1 MKNIALGQYYPTR
14 SPLHKLD
21 PRIKLIIA
29 VFYITAA
36 FLCKNLLGFALLGAS
51 AILLIILSRVPFK
64 TVLGSLKLVTF
75 ILILTVA
82 INIFLTKEEG
92 SAPLYSFWIFEIYT
106 KGLYSALFIGLRILC
121 MIIGT
126 CMLLTYTT
134 TPIALTDALERLLS
148 PLRKIKLP
156 VHEFSMMMSIALR
169 FIPTIMEEAEKI
181 MAAQKAR
188 GAGFTE
194 GNLIK
199 RIKSLIPI
207 LIPLFASVFRRA
219 FELATAMTCRCYR
232 GGDGRTRMTT
242 MRLRVWDVLV
252 LVLSI
257 AALVGIVSC
266 NYWNIGYTL

>member
-1 MKNIALGQYYPTR
+1 MKNVALGQYYPAR

-21 PRIKLIIA
+21 PRIKLLLA
-29 VFYITAA
+29 VLYIVTA
-36 FLCKNLLGFALLGAS
+36 FLCKNSLGFVLLAVSALIMVL
-51 AILLIILSRVPFK
+51 LSRVPLK
-64 TVLGSLKLVTF
+64 TVFKSMRVVAF
-75 ILILTVA
+75 VLILTVA
-82 INIFLTKEEG
+82 INLFMTKEEG
-92 SAPLYSFWIFEIYT
+92 AAPLCAFWVFEIYT
-106 KGLYSALFIGLRILC
+106 KGIYSAVFIAFRILC
-121 MIIGT
+121 MIVGT

-148 PLRKIKLP
+148 PLRRIKLP

-232 GGDGRTRMTT
+232 GGEGRTRMTV

-252 LVLSI
+252 FILSV
-257 AALVGIVSC
+257 AALAGIVSC

>member
-1 MKNIALGQYYPTR
+1 MKNIALGQYYPAR
-14 SPLHKLD
+14 SPLHRMD
-21 PRIKLIIA
+21 PRIKLILA
-29 VFYITAA
+29 VLYIVAA
-36 FLCKNLLGFALLGAS
+36 FLCKNLLGFALLTAS
-51 AILLIILSRVPFK
+51 ALLLVIFSRVPLK
-64 TVLGSLKLVTF
+64 TVLGSLKMVTF

-92 SAPLYSFWIFEIYT
+92 AAPLWSFWIFEVYT
-106 KGLYSALFIGLRILC
+106 KGLYSALFIALRILC

-148 PLRKIKLP
+148 PLRHLKLP

-242 MRLRVWDVLV
+242 MRMHALDIIV
-252 LVLSI
+252 LVLSV
-257 AALVGIVSC
+257 AALAGIVSC

>member
-1 MKNIALGQYYPTR
+1 MKSIALGQYYPAR
-14 SPLHKLD
+14 SPLHNID
-21 PRIKLIIA
+21 PRIKLIVA
-29 VFYITAA
+29 VLYITAA
-36 FLCKNLLGFALLGAS
+36 FLCKNLLGFILLTAS
-51 AILLIILSRVPFK
+51 AVLLILLSRVPIK
-64 TVLGSLKLVTF
+64 TVVRSFRMVVFIMIVTV
-75 ILILTVA
+75 L
-82 INIFLTKEEG
+82 INIFLTREEG
-92 SAPLYSFWIFEIYT
+92 AEPLLQFWKFEIYT
-106 KGLYSALFIGLRILC
+106 KGLYSALFIALRILC

-148 PLRKIKLP
+148 PLRLLKLP

-194 GNLIK
+194 GNLVK

-242 MRLRVWDVLV
+242 MHVRAKDIVFLIVCVL
-252 LVLSI
+252 
-257 AALVGIVSC
+257 ALAGMVSC

>member
-1 MKNIALGQYYPTR
+1 MKNVALGQYYPAQ

-21 PRIKLIIA
+21 PRIKLILA
-29 VFYITAA
+29 MLYIVAA
-36 FLCKNLLGFALLGAS
+36 FLCKNILGFAVLAATAL
-51 AILLIILSRVPFK
+51 LLILISRVPLK
-64 TVLGSLKLVTF
+64 TVLRSLRVIVFVLLF
-75 ILILTVA
+75 TVM
-82 INIFLTKEEG
+82 INLFMTKDPDA
-92 SAPLYSFWIFEIYT
+92 APLVSLWIFEVYT
-106 KGLYSALFIGLRILC
+106 KGLYSALFIAIRIFC

-148 PLRKIKLP
+148 PLRLLKLP

-232 GGDGRTRMTT
+232 GGDGRTRMTA
-242 MRLRVWDVLV
+242 MRLHAFDVVV
-252 LVLSI
+252 LVLSV
-257 AALVGIVSC
+257 ALLAGIVSC
-266 NYWNIGYTL
+266 KYWGIGYTL

>member
-1 MKNIALGQYYPTR
+1 MKNIALGQYYPVR

-21 PRIKLIIA
+21 PRIKLVLA
-29 VFYITAA
+29 MLYIVAA
-36 FLCKNLLGFALLGAS
+36 FLCKNLLGFALLTAS
-51 AILLIILSRVPFK
+51 AVLMVVLSRVPLK
-64 TVLGSLKLVTF
+64 TVLGSLKVVVF
-75 ILILTVA
+75 VLILTVA

-92 SAPLYSFWIFEIYT
+92 VEPLLSFWIFEIYK
-106 KGLYSALFIGLRILC
+106 KGLYSALFIAIRILC

-134 TPIALTDALERLLS
+134 TPIALTDALERLLT
-148 PLRKIKLP
+148 PLRYIKLP

-242 MRLRVWDVLV
+242 MRLHAADIVVLAISV
-252 LVLSI
+252 I
-257 AALVGIVSC
+257 ALAGIVSC

>member
-51 AILLIILSRVPFK
+51 AILLIILSRVPLK

-188 GAGFTE
+188 GAGFAE

>member
-1 MKNIALGQYYPTR
+1 MKNVALGQYYPAQ

-21 PRIKLIIA
+21 PRIKLILA
-29 VFYITAA
+29 MLYIVAA
-36 FLCKNLLGFALLGAS
+36 FLCKNILGFAVLAATAL
-51 AILLIILSRVPFK
+51 LLILISRVPLK
-64 TVLGSLKLVTF
+64 TVLRSLRVIVF
-75 ILILTVA
+75 VLIFTVM
-82 INIFLTKEEG
+82 INLFMTKDPDA
-92 SAPLYSFWIFEIYT
+92 APLVSLWIFEVYT
-106 KGLYSALFIGLRILC
+106 KGLYSALFIAIRIFC

-148 PLRKIKLP
+148 PLRLLKLP

-194 GNLIK
+194 GNLIN

-232 GGDGRTRMTT
+232 GGDGRTRMTA
-242 MRLRVWDVLV
+242 MRLHAFDVVV
-252 LVLSI
+252 LVLSV
-257 AALVGIVSC
+257 ALLAGIVSC
-266 NYWNIGYTL
+266 NYWGIGYTL

>member
-1 MKNIALGQYYPTR
+1 MKNVALGQYYPAR

-21 PRIKLIIA
+21 PRIKLVLA
-29 VFYITAA
+29 VLYVVAV
-36 FLCKNLLGFALLGAS
+36 FLCKNLLGFGLLVAS
-51 AILLIILSRVPFK
+51 ALLLIILSRVPLK
-64 TVLGSLKLVTF
+64 TVLKSLRVIVF
-75 ILILTVA
+75 VLIFTAA
-82 INIFLTKEEG
+82 INIFLTKDEG
-92 SAPLYSFWIFEIYT
+92 TDPLLSFWIFDIYT
-106 KGLYSALFIGLRILC
+106 KGLYSALFIAIRIFC

-134 TPIALTDALERLLS
+134 TPIALTDALERLLA
-148 PLRKIKLP
+148 PLRYIKLP

-232 GGDGRTRMTT
+232 GGDGRTRMTS
-242 MRLRVWDVLV
+242 MRMRVGDVFV
-252 LVLSI
+252 LVLSV
-257 AALVGIVSC
+257 AALACIVSC
-266 NYWNIGYTL
+266 NYWGIGYTL

>member
-1 MKNIALGQYYPTR
+1 MKNVALGQYYPAQ

-21 PRIKLIIA
+21 PRIKLILA
-29 VFYITAA
+29 MLYIVAA
-36 FLCKNLLGFALLGAS
+36 FLCKNILGFAVLAATAL
-51 AILLIILSRVPFK
+51 LLILISRVPLK
-64 TVLGSLKLVTF
+64 TVLRSLRVIVF
-75 ILILTVA
+75 VLIFTVM
-82 INIFLTKEEG
+82 INLFMTKDPDA
-92 SAPLYSFWIFEIYT
+92 APLVSLWIFEVYT
-106 KGLYSALFIGLRILC
+106 KGLYSALFIAIRIFC

-148 PLRKIKLP
+148 PLRLLKLP

-232 GGDGRTRMTT
+232 GGDGRTRMTA
-242 MRLRVWDVLV
+242 MRLHAFDVVV
-252 LVLSI
+252 LVLSV
-257 AALVGIVSC
+257 ALLAGIVSC
-266 NYWNIGYTL
+266 NYWGIGYTL

>member
-1 MKNIALGQYYPTR
+1 MKNVALGQYYPAQ

-21 PRIKLIIA
+21 PRIKLILA
-29 VFYITAA
+29 MLYIVAA
-36 FLCKNLLGFALLGAS
+36 FLCKNLLGFAVLAATAL
-51 AILLIILSRVPFK
+51 LLILISRVPLK
-64 TVLGSLKLVTF
+64 TVLRSLRVIVFVLLF
-75 ILILTVA
+75 TVM
-82 INIFLTKEEG
+82 INLFMTKDPDA
-92 SAPLYSFWIFEIYT
+92 APLVSLWIFEVYT
-106 KGLYSALFIGLRILC
+106 KGLYSALFIAIRIFC

-126 CMLLTYTT
+126 SMLLTYTT

-148 PLRKIKLP
+148 PLRLLKLP

-232 GGDGRTRMTT
+232 GGDGRTRMTA
-242 MRLRVWDVLV
+242 MRLHAFDVVV
-252 LVLSI
+252 LVLSV
-257 AALVGIVSC
+257 ALLAGIVSC
-266 NYWNIGYTL
+266 NYWGIGYTL

>member
-1 MKNIALGQYYPTR
+1 MKNVALGQYYPAR

-21 PRIKLIIA
+21 PRIKLLLAIC
-29 VFYITAA
+29 YITAA
-36 FLCKNLLGFALLGAS
+36 FLCKNSLGFVLLAVT
-51 AILLIILSRVPFK
+51 AVAMVLLSRVPIK
-64 TVLGSLKLVTF
+64 MVLKSMR
-75 ILILTVA
+75 LIGFVLLLTAA
-82 INIFLTKEEG
+82 INLFMTKEEG
-92 SAPLYSFWIFEIYT
+92 VAPLWAFWVFEIYT
-106 KGLYSALFIGLRILC
+106 KGIYSAIFIAFRIIC
-121 MIIGT
+121 MIVGT

-194 GNLIK
+194 GSLVK

-232 GGDGRTRMTT
+232 GGDGRTRMTV
-242 MRLRVWDVLV
+242 MRLHVWDVLV
-252 LVLSI
+252 LLLSV
-257 AALVGIVSC
+257 AALAGIVSC

>member
-1 MKNIALGQYYPTR
+1 MIVFVVLFTVMITLFMTK
-14 SPLHKLD
+14 D
-21 PRIKLIIA
+21 PDA
-29 VFYITAA
+29 
-36 FLCKNLLGFALLGAS
+36 
-51 AILLIILSRVPFK
+51 
-64 TVLGSLKLVTF
+64 
-75 ILILTVA
+75 
-82 INIFLTKEEG
+82 
-92 SAPLYSFWIFEIYT
+92 APLVSLWIFEVYT
-106 KGLYSALFIGLRILC
+106 KGLYSALFIAIRIFC

-148 PLRKIKLP
+148 PLRLLKLP

-232 GGDGRTRMTT
+232 GGDGRTRMSS
-242 MRLRVWDVLV
+242 MRLHVFDVVV
-252 LVLSI
+252 LVLSV
-257 AALVGIVSC
+257 ALLAGIVSC
-266 NYWNIGYTL
+266 NYWGIGYTL

>member
-1 MKNIALGQYYPTR
+1 MKNIALGQYYPAR

-21 PRIKLIIA
+21 PRIKLILA
-29 VFYITAA
+29 LLYIVTA
-36 FLCKNLLGFALLGAS
+36 FLCKNLLGFGLLAASALL
-51 AILLIILSRVPFK
+51 LTLLSRVPLK
-64 TVLGSLKLVTF
+64 TVLKSLRLIVF
-75 ILILTVA
+75 ILAFTVI
-82 INIFLTKEEG
+82 INVFMTKEQG
-92 SAPLYSFWIFEIYT
+92 VAPLYTFWVFEIYT
-106 KGLYSALFIGLRILC
+106 KGLYSALFIAIRIIC

-148 PLRKIKLP
+148 PLRHFKLP

-181 MAAQKAR
+181 IAAQKAR

-194 GNLIK
+194 GNLVK

-232 GGDGRTRMTT
+232 GGDGRTRMNT
-242 MRLRVWDVLV
+242 MRLKSFDIVILI
-252 LVLSI
+252 LSFVFL
-257 AALVGIVSC
+257 AGIVSC
-266 NYWNIGYTL
+266 NFWGIGYTL

>member
-1 MKNIALGQYYPTR
+1 MKNIALGQYYPAQ
-14 SPLHKLD
+14 SPLHKTD
-21 PRIKLIIA
+21 PRIKLILA
-29 VFYITAA
+29 VLYIVTA
-36 FLCKNLLGFALLGAS
+36 FLCKNLLGFGILVAS
-51 AILLIILSRVPFK
+51 AVLLIALSRIPLK
-64 TVLGSLKLVTF
+64 MVLRSLRLVAF
-75 ILILTVA
+75 VLIITVA
-82 INIFLTKEEG
+82 INIFMTKDVDA
-92 SAPLYSFWIFEIYT
+92 APLYSFWIFEIYT
-106 KGLYSALFIGLRILC
+106 KGLYSALFIALRILC

-134 TPIALTDALERLLS
+134 TPIALTDALERLLA
-148 PLRKIKLP
+148 PLRYIKLP

-194 GNLIK
+194 GSLIK

-232 GGDGRTRMTT
+232 GGEGRTRMTK
-242 MRLRVWDVLV
+242 MRLRARDVVV
-252 LVLSI
+252 LIFAIAVLGG
-257 AALVGIVSC
+257 AVSC
-266 NYWNIGYTL
+266 NYWGIGYTL

>member
-1 MKNIALGQYYPTR
+1 MKSIALGQYYPAR
-14 SPLHKLD
+14 SPLHRID
-21 PRIKLIIA
+21 PRIKLIVA
-29 VFYITAA
+29 VLYITAA
-36 FLCKNLLGFALLGAS
+36 FLCKNLLGFILLTAS
-51 AILLIILSRVPFK
+51 AVLLILLSRVPIK
-64 TVLGSLKLVTF
+64 TVLRSLRMIVF
-75 ILILTVA
+75 IMIITVL
-82 INIFLTKEEG
+82 INIFLTREEG
-92 SAPLYSFWIFEIYT
+92 VEPLIRFWNFEIYT
-106 KGLYSALFIGLRILC
+106 KGLYSALFIALRILC

-148 PLRKIKLP
+148 PLRVIKLP

-242 MRLRVWDVLV
+242 MRVKAGDVIFLIVCV
-252 LVLSI
+252 L
-257 AALVGIVSC
+257 ALAGMVSC

>member
-1 MKNIALGQYYPTR
+1 MKNVALGQYYPAQ

-21 PRIKLIIA
+21 PRIKLILA
-29 VFYITAA
+29 MLYIVAA
-36 FLCKNLLGFALLGAS
+36 FLCKNILGFAVLAATAL
-51 AILLIILSRVPFK
+51 LLILISRVPLK
-64 TVLGSLKLVTF
+64 TVLRSLRVIVFVLLF
-75 ILILTVA
+75 TVM
-82 INIFLTKEEG
+82 INLFMTKDPDA
-92 SAPLYSFWIFEIYT
+92 APLVSLWIFEVYI
-106 KGLYSALFIGLRILC
+106 KGLYSALFIAIRIFC

-148 PLRKIKLP
+148 PLRLLKLP

-232 GGDGRTRMTT
+232 GGDGRTRMSA
-242 MRLRVWDVLV
+242 MRLHVFDVVV
-252 LVLSI
+252 LVLSV
-257 AALVGIVSC
+257 ALLAGIVSC
-266 NYWNIGYTL
+266 NYWGIGYTL

>member
-1 MKNIALGQYYPTR
+1 MKNIALGQYYPAR
-14 SPLHKLD
+14 SPLHKTD
-21 PRIKLIIA
+21 PRIKLILA
-29 VFYITAA
+29 VLYIVTA
-36 FLCKNLLGFALLGAS
+36 FLCKNLLGFGILVVS
-51 AILLIILSRVPFK
+51 AILLIAMSRIPLK
-64 TVLGSLKLVTF
+64 TVLRSLRLVVF
-75 ILILTVA
+75 VLILTVA
-82 INIFLTKEEG
+82 INIFMTKEANA
-92 SAPLYSFWIFEIYT
+92 APLYSFWIFEIYT
-106 KGLYSALFIGLRILC
+106 KGLYSALFIAIRILC

-134 TPIALTDALERLLS
+134 TPIALTDALERLLA
-148 PLRKIKLP
+148 PLRYIKLP

-194 GNLIK
+194 GSLIK

-232 GGDGRTRMTT
+232 GGEGRTRMTK
-242 MRLRVWDVLV
+242 MRLRAWDVVV
-252 LVLSI
+252 LLLAVAVLG
-257 AALVGIVSC
+257 GIVSC
-266 NYWNIGYTL
+266 NYWRIGYTL

>member
-1 MKNIALGQYYPTR
+1 MKNVALGQYYPVR
-14 SPLHKLD
+14 SPLHKWD

-29 VFYITAA
+29 LLYIVAA
-36 FLCKNLLGFALLGAS
+36 FLCKNLLGFAILAAS
-51 AILLIILSRVPFK
+51 AILLVILSRVP
-64 TVLGSLKLVTF
+64 LKLVF
-75 ILILTVA
+75 KSLRLVAFVLLFTVL
-82 INIFLTKEEG
+82 INILMTKETDTQ
-92 SAPLYSFWIFEIYT
+92 PLATVWIFEIYT
-106 KGLYSALFIGLRILC
+106 KGLYSALFIAIRIMC

-134 TPIALTDALERLLS
+134 TPIALTDALERLLA
-148 PLRKIKLP
+148 PLRYLKMP

-181 MAAQKAR
+181 MAAQKSR

-232 GGDGRTRMTT
+232 GGDGRTRMTA
-242 MRLRVWDVLV
+242 MRISAWDVIVFIFAVV
-252 LVLSI
+252 LL
-257 AALVGIVSC
+257 AGIVSC
-266 NYWNIGYTL
+266 NYWGIGYTL

>member
-1 MKNIALGQYYPTR
+1 MKNIALGQYYPAR

-29 VFYITAA
+29 VFYIAAA

-51 AILLIILSRVPFK
+51 AILLIILSRVPLK
-64 TVLGSLKLVTF
+64 TVLGSLKLVAF

-92 SAPLYSFWIFEIYT
+92 STPLYSFWIFEIYT

-194 GNLIK
+194 GNLVK

-257 AALVGIVSC
+257 AALAGIVSC